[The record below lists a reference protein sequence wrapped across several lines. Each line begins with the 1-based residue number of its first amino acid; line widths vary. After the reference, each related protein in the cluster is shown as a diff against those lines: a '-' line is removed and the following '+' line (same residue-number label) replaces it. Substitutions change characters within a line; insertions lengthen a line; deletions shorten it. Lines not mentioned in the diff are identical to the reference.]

1 MNRTLDLLT
10 STLASGLS
18 LGGGLRATHAA
29 RQPEKLLELY
39 EFENCPFCRRVR
51 EALSVLDL
59 DAMIYPCPPGGS
71 RYRSV
76 VAERGGKMSFPFLVD
91 PNTNRQMYESAE
103 IVRYLATTYG
113 DGVVPLPLRLG
124 PLTVARL
131 AAASLPRQP
140 FSRARPSVAP
150 AQPLELYSFEASP
163 FCRIA
168 REALSRLELPYVL
181 HNVAKGSQKREAF
194 VARSGKMMVPFLVDP
209 NTHSAMF
216 ESADIARYV
225 EESYGQSARP
235 A

>member
-1 MNRTLDLLT
+1 MWPLRGRRSCQPPAAAAQGAREPNARPPHLHARVWP
-10 STLASGLS
+10 LARRWA
-18 LGGGLRATHAA
+18 RATHAA

-59 DAMIYPCPPGGS
+59 DAMIYPCP
-71 RYRSV
+71 
-76 VAERGGKMSFPFLVD
+76 RGLALSQRRRRARRKDELSFLVD

-150 AQPLELYSFEASP
+150 ARSLGALQLRGLPVLPHRAGAVAPRAAMCCTTCWRQPEA
-163 FCRIA
+163 RGV
-168 REALSRLELPYVL
+168 RRAL
-181 HNVAKGSQKREAF
+181 G
-194 VARSGKMMVPFLVDP
+194 
-209 NTHSAMF
+209 
-216 ESADIARYV
+216 
-225 EESYGQSARP
+225 EE
-235 A
+235 